1 MTLNQHLWRG
11 ICLTSRPAHQ
21 HQPDEAARGDEEE
34 GDDDRL
40 HLMLQPVGDEAQGDA
55 DDAGDQS

>member
-1 MTLNQHLWRG
+1 M
-11 ICLTSRPAHQ
+11 CLAARQAHQ

-34 GDDDRL
+34 GYDNRF